1 MSKWISVM
9 VLSILPFLS
18 MAAEGRRLEGAQK
31 TEISIPLLMIGL
43 ILMVVIAYVLYN
55 PPKRKFN
62 G

>member
-1 MSKWISVM
+1 M

-18 MAAEGRRLEGAQK
+18 MAAEGRRLEGTQK